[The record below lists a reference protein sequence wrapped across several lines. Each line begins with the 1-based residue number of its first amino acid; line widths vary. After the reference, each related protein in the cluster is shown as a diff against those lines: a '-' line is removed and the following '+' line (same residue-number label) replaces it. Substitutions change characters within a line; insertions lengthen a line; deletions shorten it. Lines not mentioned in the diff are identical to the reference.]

1 MRAGW
6 TAAQRHVSLAL
17 LRHRAVE
24 SAVSTVVVR
33 GSLALVDGGGFAKN
47 ERELLALRLAVVL
60 VLEGGRLSRNGH
72 APGLVLR
79 IGQDICLIVPTLPG
93 QPAQELA
100 KLVLELPRHDGRLLV
115 AELIGGEAVPLE
127 VLVLEPLKKLGD
139 SLLQPHMSM
148 KPREVRQGR
157 DKLRL
162 PTQ

>member
-1 MRAGW
+1 MSIRV
-6 TAAQRHVSLAL
+6 TSLL
-17 LRHRAVE
+17 PFDPDN
-24 SAVSTVVVR
+24 VV
-33 GSLALVDGGGFAKN
+33 GD
-47 ERELLALRLAVVL
+47 
-60 VLEGGRLSRNGH
+60 LEGRTLLGH
-72 APGLVLR
+72 AVMLAALIRGRSGYAGRIFLLVVPGLVLR
-79 IGQDICLIVPTLPG
+79 IGQDICLVVRGDLRG
-93 QPAQELA
+93 QPAQELT